1 MTGVAENLLYM
12 IFMFLEKIWWEM
24 KINRGREMHVSSYVK
39 DVNEVPFSLEMSKN
53 HQTGLCLVNYS

>member
-1 MTGVAENLLYM
+1 
-12 IFMFLEKIWWEM
+12 M